1 MPDDEKRFN
10 VDNIRVQKILG
21 GTMHDSQVVHGM
33 VILRN
38 SETSIHEV
46 KDAKIAVFNTS
57 IEMQQG
63 ETKGTV
69 LIKNAEELMNYTKG
83 EED

>member
-1 MPDDEKRFN
+1 
-10 VDNIRVQKILG
+10 
-21 GTMHDSQVVHGM
+21 VHGL
-33 VILRN
+33 VVVRN
-38 SETSIHEV
+38 VETTVHEV
-46 KDAKIAVFNTS
+46 KKARIAVFNTS

-69 LIKNAEELMNYTKG
+69 LIHNAEELLSYTKG